1 MPLKPPAML
10 MFAEATVDSILAAD
24 PLETIKLLEINI
36 DPIKSA
42 EVNRIIEIKLTD
54 QKKS

>member
-24 PLETIKLLEINI
+24 PITN
-36 DPIKSA
+36 DA
-42 EVNRIIEIKLTD
+42 QNA
-54 QKKS
+54 